1 MEFQIAGITI
11 LLLFYGCYLMKMRN
25 QHKKGIE
32 TDQLGRGKSG
42 SVKMIELTVKV
53 ATYLALVVEALSIL
67 LNTYELPISLRIVG
81 GLIGGSGAAVFIAS
95 VLTMRDSWRAGV
107 SKTEKTRLVT
117 GGLYQ
122 ISRNPA
128 FLGFDLVYI
137 GIAMMFSNGVLLA
150 VSFFA
155 AFMLHLQIVKVEEAF
170 LLERF
175 GTEYAAYKEKVC
187 RYLGRRR

>member
-11 LLLFYGCYLMKMRN
+11 FLLFYGCYLMKMRN